1 MMNSGFVR
9 AACALRNTV
18 LFFVIACIA
27 PVAFAETAESDQGGV
42 LWIGDSMSLCGL
54 GERMSNL
61 MHGEDEG
68 KYPVVHAYMASGTNP
83 MSWLKGPPYG
93 DIGTRSG
100 FWEIHRTPSGTHQL
114 KDVYGMTAGH
124 KPGYHKVPK
133 LEDLLAKHRPEILIV
148 QLGNCFHDFFPTRNV
163 RFGKKVIPQHY
174 LARKPLNQVPQ
185 YLQAF
190 RRTVIEH
197 GSSLKAMCWIAPA
210 STGTVSKEL
219 GDTLLGVYQR
229 ELPGFEIFDSR
240 KVTNYPYRHMDADGI
255 HFWGKEAMDWSNNVH
270 AFVASRLQDP
280 RYRDMGS
287 RKEKVVRAVTIEEEK
302 AQKKRLA
309 AAQAEALAGKSVKL
323 ALKLKSR
330 SALMPPSMIYP
341 YRNEMAAYEYE
352 VEEVL
357 EGEFRGDRVRILHPI
372 YLDLEPTTASQL
384 EEGQMIKGIFFPFK
398 HTSPW
403 ATWPRA
409 DDLPEDFRVGY
420 YVAETDLKEIRK
432 FAEK

>member
-1 MMNSGFVR
+1 MIIRGLVR
-9 AACALRNTV
+9 AACTLRNTV
-18 LFFVIACIA
+18 LCFVIFSFS
-27 PVAFAETAESDQGGV
+27 VTAKADTPKSDQGGV

-54 GERMSNL
+54 GERVSDL
-61 MHGEDEG
+61 MFGEGEE

-83 MSWLKGPPYG
+83 MSWLKGPPY
-93 DIGTRSG
+93 DDVGTRSG
-100 FWEIHRTPSGTHQL
+100 FWEIHRTADGVRQM

-124 KPGYHKVPK
+124 KPAYHKVPK
-133 LEDLLAKHRPEILIV
+133 LEDLLKKHQPEVLLG
-148 QLGNCFHDFFPTRNV
+148 QLGNCFHDFFPSRNV
-163 RFGKKVIPQHY
+163 RVGKKVIQQHY
-174 LARKPLNQVPQ
+174 LTNKPLNQVPQ

-197 GSSLKAMCWIAPA
+197 GGSLKAMCWIAPA
-210 STGTVSKEL
+210 STGTVSKDL
-219 GDTLLGVYQR
+219 GDSLLRVYQR

-240 KVTNYPYRHMDADGI
+240 TVTSFPYRHMDADGI
-255 HFWGKEAMDWSNNVH
+255 HFWGKEATDWGNEVH
-270 AFVASRLQDP
+270 AFLSSRLQDS
-280 RYRDMGS
+280 RYKLAEN
-287 RKEKVVRAVTIEEEK
+287 RKEKVVRAVTIEEEET
-302 AQKKRLA
+302 QKKRLA
-309 AAQAEALAGKSVKL
+309 EAQAEAVAGRSVKL
-323 ALKLKSR
+323 SLKLKSR

-352 VEEVL
+352 VKEVL
-357 EGEFRGDRVRILHPI
+357 EGDFKGDRVRILHPI

-384 EEGQMIKGIFFPFK
+384 EEGQLIKGIFFPFN

-420 YVAETDLKEIRK
+420 YVAETDLREIKR